1 MRQRTTN
8 VPRYGDLTS
17 PEVPR
22 AMRGATL
29 VWPVGGLEQHG
40 PHLPLSVDMDIP
52 DALARQVAAE
62 VGGLLLPGQPVSA
75 RSLPQSGGGL
85 YFPGTVHLGG
95 ATFIT
100 YLTDCLT
107 ALSRLGPGRLVV
119 INGHYEN
126 EGLLFEAIDGCL
138 PGTVFPD
145 TEVVAFSWWSLVTEE
160 WLGEH
165 IPHFPGWHAEHAGLT
180 ETSLM
185 MYLRPDVVR
194 PERPSHASP
203 PPAGVYR
210 HPVDVEEIS
219 NQGVLSSATGAS
231 AELGQALFW
240 HLVDGIVEL
249 LGTSARD
256 TAGQAAAPTGPEHA
270 APSP

>member
-17 PEVPR
+17 GQVQR
-22 AMRGATL
+22 AMDGATL

-52 DALARQVAAE
+52 DALARQVVTEA
-62 VGGLLLPGQPVSA
+62 GGLLLPGQPVSA

-85 YFPGTVHLGG
+85 HFPGTVHIGG
-95 ATFIT
+95 ATFID

-107 ALSRLGPGRLVV
+107 SLARLDPARLVV

-126 EGLLFEAIDGCL
+126 EGLLFEAIDGCAQDIL
-138 PGTVFPD
+138 FPD
-145 TEVVAFSWWSLVTEE
+145 TEVLAFSWWSLVSDD

-194 PERPSHASP
+194 AERPSHDSP

-210 HPVDVEEIS
+210 HPVDVDAIS
-219 NQGVLSSATGAS
+219 DRGVLSSAVGAS
-231 AELGQALFW
+231 AELGERLFW
-240 HLVDGIVEL
+240 HLVDGVVDL
-249 LGTSARD
+249 LGKPPRD
-256 TAGQAAAPTGPEHA
+256 A
-270 APSP
+270 SPMST

>member
-1 MRQRTTN
+1 MNAIRQRATD

-17 PEVPR
+17 AQVR
-22 AMRGATL
+22 QAMDGATL

-52 DALARQVAAE
+52 DALARQVVAE
-62 VGGLLLPGQPVSA
+62 AGGLLLPGQPFSA

-85 YFPGTVHLGG
+85 HFPGTVHIGG
-95 ATFIT
+95 STFID

-107 ALSRLGPGRLVV
+107 SLARLGPARLVV

-126 EGLLFEAIDGCL
+126 EGLLFEAIDDCAQATL
-138 PGTVFPD
+138 FPD
-145 TEVVAFSWWSLVTEE
+145 TEVLAFSWWSLVTEE
-160 WLGEH
+160 WLDEH

-185 MYLRPDVVR
+185 MYLRPDTVR
-194 PERPSHASP
+194 AERPGHDAP

-210 HPVDVEEIS
+210 HPVDVDAIS
-219 NQGVLSSATGAS
+219 NQGVLSSAVGAS
-231 AELGQALFW
+231 AELGESLFR
-240 HLVDGIVEL
+240 HLVDGVVHL
-249 LGTSARD
+249 LGKPPRD
-256 TAGQAAAPTGPEHA
+256 
-270 APSP
+270 S